1 MGVALLALG
10 ALVPQMVKLPL
21 AAGQGLACVLLVEA
35 GMAVKPLSGG
45 LGAGTRWVLGLVFLA
60 TGTAAFALG
69 ALPLDLKVLHLG
81 TPGVSVLASLAIV
94 VGAVLLPVRL
104 QGAPGAAATRLASV
118 SLAVVL
124 VHPLLILLLDRVSDL
139 PAAVFTGAVVVASWL
154 VALTL
159 SLTPAASW
167 LGTSPLA
174 RPRERRPA

>member
-21 AAGQGLACVLLVEA
+21 AAGQGLACVLLVQA

-45 LGAGTRWVLGLVFLA
+45 LGAGTRWVLGLALLA
-60 TGTAAFALG
+60 TGIAAFALG

-118 SLAVVL
+118 SLAVL

-139 PAAVFTGAVVVASWL
+139 PAAVFAGAVVVASWL

>member
-21 AAGQGLACVLLVEA
+21 AAGQGLACVLLVQA
-35 GMAVKPLSGG
+35 GMAVKPFSGG
-45 LGAGTRWVLGLVFLA
+45 LGAGTRWVLGLALLA
-60 TGTAAFALG
+60 TGIAAFALG

-118 SLAVVL
+118 SLAVL

-139 PAAVFTGAVVVASWL
+139 PAAVFAGAVVVASWL

>member
-10 ALVPQMVKLPL
+10 GLVPQMVKLPL
-21 AAGQGLACVLLVEA
+21 AAGQGLACVLLVQA

-45 LGAGTRWVLGLVFLA
+45 LGAGTRWVLGLALLA
-60 TGTAAFALG
+60 TGIAAFALG

-118 SLAVVL
+118 S
-124 VHPLLILLLDRVSDL
+124 PSCSSTRCSSCCW
-139 PAAVFTGAVVVASWL
+139 TG
-154 VALTL
+154 
-159 SLTPAASW
+159 
-167 LGTSPLA
+167 
-174 RPRERRPA
+174 